1 MNTFSN
7 LKELIRAL
15 QMEEKLL
22 SEMFVKRKSLAYR
35 YDLALEMVEYKE
47 EKLQFLIDHSVIYKN
62 GDYLELD
69 TQYLEFFENVLGVNE
84 EINTSYINENIRS
97 IRENIIYFLNEKN
110 EIRRYNYLRF
120 IKNTFKKIGLST
132 IRNVVDL
139 RRNIDT
145 TFKNEP
151 NYRNKRTKLENLDR
165 KRLDIKNLIE
175 HTENLISDQEESF
188 FKSALDEELNFIII
202 QVKRDLI
209 ECSHNLIETEKQ
221 IIEFLNQIKYQSGVI
236 EKLRKIKYLKDQ
248 FIIAVSTDI
257 EEVLDQ
263 RNLAVFEKHPT
274 YPVKLSTD
282 FLSTDEALETIQ
294 RISARIKTKAEIKIP
309 IAENISPDQLN
320 THIQEEVMINLEEV
334 KNNFMAS
341 GNNLFNFLI
350 NYDFLKVVS
359 FAERVTLYCQLISQY
374 ENMLE
379 ITSNYETFQDIEY
392 TLVYPK
398 SH

>member
-1 MNTFSN
+1 M
-7 LKELIRAL
+7 
-15 QMEEKLL
+15 

>member
-35 YDLALEMVEYKE
+35 YDYALEMVDYKE

-62 GDYLELD
+62 GDFLELA
-69 TQYLEFFENVLGVNE
+69 TQYLDFFENVLGVNE

-97 IRENIIYFLNEKN
+97 VRENIDYFLNEKN

-120 IKNTFKKIGLST
+120 IKNTFKKIALST
-132 IRNVVDL
+132 LKNVVDL

-151 NYRNKRTKLENLDR
+151 NYKNKKAKLENLDR
-165 KRLDIKNLIE
+165 KRRDILDLI
-175 HTENLISDQEESF
+175 HQTETLISSEEKTF
-188 FKSALDEELNFIII
+188 FKAALDEELNSIII
-202 QVKRDLI
+202 QVKHDLI

-221 IIEFLNQIKYQSGVI
+221 IIEFLNQIKYQSGII
-236 EKLRKIKYLKDQ
+236 EKLRKVKYLKDQ
-248 FIIAVSTDI
+248 FIIQAGTDI
-257 EEVLDQ
+257 KKVLSQ
-263 RNLAVFEKHPT
+263 HNLLVFEKQPT
-274 YPVKLSTD
+274 YPVKLSPD
-282 FLSTDEALETIQ
+282 FLATDEAFEAIK
-294 RISARIKTKAEIKIP
+294 RISSRIKTKAEIKIP
-309 IAENISPDQLN
+309 VAENISRDQLD
-320 THIQEEVMINLEEV
+320 TQIQEEVLINLEEV
-334 KNNFMAS
+334 KNNFMAT
-341 GNNLFNFLI
+341 GNNLFNFLM
-350 NYDFLKVVS
+350 NYDFLKEVS

-374 ENMLE
+374 EELFE
-379 ITSNYETFQDIEY
+379 ITSSYETFQDIEY

-398 SH
+398 SN

>member
-1 MNTFSN
+1 MNTFST
-7 LKELIRAL
+7 LKELLRAL

-35 YDLALEMVEYKE
+35 YDFALEMVDYKE

-97 IRENIIYFLNEKN
+97 IRENIVYLLNEKN
-110 EIRRYNYLRF
+110 EIRKYNYLRF

-151 NYRNKRTKLENLDR
+151 NYRNKKSKLENLDR
-165 KRLDIKNLIE
+165 KRLDIKDLIE
-175 HTENLISDQEESF
+175 QTEFLISNQEETF
-188 FKSALDEELNFIII
+188 FKSALDEELKLIII
-202 QVKRDLI
+202 QLKRDLI

-248 FIIAVSTDI
+248 FIIGASTDI
-257 EEVLDQ
+257 EEVLDK
-263 RNLAVFEKHPT
+263 RNLVIFEKHPT
-274 YPVKLSTD
+274 YPVKLSAD
-282 FLSTDEALETIQ
+282 FLATDEAFETIK
-294 RISARIKTKAEIKIP
+294 RISGRIKTKAEIKIP
-309 IAENISPDQLN
+309 VAENISRDELDTQ
-320 THIQEEVMINLEEV
+320 IQEEILINLEEV
-334 KNNFMAS
+334 KNNFLAS
-341 GNNLFNFLI
+341 GNNLFNFLM
-350 NYDFLKVVS
+350 NYDFLKEVS

-379 ITSNYETFQDIEY
+379 ITSTYETYQDIEY

-398 SH
+398 SN